1 MTEQCLLSIMEA
13 ADPDDRDDVAIRK
26 LLVTALSSSGIEL
39 AQIMNVES
47 HHYQYY
53 ASSAPRGETEV
64 MGAGDAFDILAA
76 LEYQSLKVT
85 RR

>member
-1 MTEQCLLSIMEA
+1 MTEPCLLSIMEA

-39 AQIMNVES
+39 AQIMTGRIPPLPTLCEF
-47 HHYQYY
+47 H
-53 ASSAPRGETEV
+53 
-64 MGAGDAFDILAA
+64 A
-76 LEYQSLKVT
+76 LQ